1 MNVAVLL
8 EELRRRDIELRV
20 SGTRLLCSAPPG
32 VLGPELQTRLRES
45 KQEILDFLEAAQS
58 LATRPPAIVPLQA
71 DGKLTPIFAAPGHNG
86 DVFCFRAL
94 IGHLGSEQPFFGLQ
108 PPGLN
113 ESSRPLA
120 SIEELA
126 TYFAAQIRAFQ
137 PTGPYI
143 IAGYCAGGAIAF
155 ELARQ
160 LIAQDASVSCTLLF
174 GSPSPTW
181 YGTLPQL
188 RERTIEQTTR
198 LARHARAL
206 FTLPWPELRTY
217 VDDGRRRRE
226 ARRADAHQRAVD
238 PVLVRR
244 AAVEAAT
251 LQAVRH
257 YRPGYLAGRLCLILP
272 NHRWRHVHDRWLGWP
287 PALAAHTEEYCG
299 SGDCENDEMLLAPRV
314 APFAGFLRR
323 CLETAEPTW
332 LRRPVHAP

>member
-1 MNVAVLL
+1 MSIAVLL

-20 SGTRLLCSAPPG
+20 NGTRLLCSAPPG
-32 VLGPELQTRLRES
+32 ALGPELQTRLRES
-45 KQEILDFLEAAQS
+45 KQEILDFLEAAQC

-71 DGKLTPIFAAPGHNG
+71 DGKRTPIFAAPGHNG

-94 IGHLGSEQPFFGLQ
+94 VSHLDSEQPFFGLQ

-113 ESSRPLA
+113 ENSRPLT

-126 TYFAAQIRAFQ
+126 SYFAAQIRAFQ

-143 IAGYCAGGAIAF
+143 IVGYCAGGAIAF

-160 LIAQDASVSCTLLF
+160 LIAQESAVPCTLLF

-198 LARHARAL
+198 FARHARAL
-206 FTLPWPELRTY
+206 FTLPWPELRAY
-217 VDDGRRRRE
+217 VDGGRRRRE
-226 ARRADAHQRAVD
+226 DRQAALRQRAAD
-238 PVLVRR
+238 PLMARR
-244 AAVEAAT
+244 AAVETAT
-251 LQAVRH
+251 LQAVRR
-257 YRPGYLAGRLCLILP
+257 YRPAYLPGRLCLILP
-272 NHRWRHVHDRWLGWP
+272 NRRWRHADNRWLGWP
-287 PALAAHTEEYCG
+287 TALAAQTEEYCG
-299 SGDCENDEMLLAPRV
+299 LDGCENDEMLLAPRV

-323 CLETAEPTW
+323 CLESS
-332 LRRPVHAP
+332 